1 MVTLMATKA
10 DFTEEEWKMLQEGIT
25 GAGMLVALSEP
36 GFFDTFKEANAM
48 AKHLA
53 EAHSKSDNELVREVA
68 SGHERPFGITSS
80 RSEVEKGTVAPRR
93 GRRPLGQGAG
103 RPARV
108 PPVRP
113 RRLRVCRRGGE
124 RHQCRR
130 GPGARGD
137 PHRPRAAV
145 AP

>member
-1 MVTLMATKA
+1 MATKA

-25 GAGMLVALSEP
+25 GAGMLVAVSDP

-80 RSEVEKGTVAPRR
+80 RSEVEKGTVDALHGAVGALSAKAPDD
-93 GRRPLGQGAG
+93 L
-103 RPARV
+103 PAYRQFV
-108 PPVRP
+108 LDVSES
-113 RRLRVCRRGGE
+113 VAE
-124 RHQCRR
+124 
-130 GPGARGD
+130 
-137 PHRPRAAV
+137 AAKGTSADEAQALEV
-145 AP
+145 IRTALELP